1 MIDEEKRA
9 NNIDSESRQNLTFHA
24 CVNADVFVGSLPFR
38 LSYQYGS
45 QDSAIR
51 LEWNNKQANSL
62 AITELGNAFADSPIE
77 FTVPQE
83 IERFGFQITKAALS
97 YYFKR
102 KGFEFLIEA
111 MRYGTLR
118 IGTNQTASGTAL
130 LFCLELKGKF
140 YFSELP
146 VLSSMVDKSSY
157 IGLQKFALQVNPQH
171 NIESGAVIALKILG
185 DEITIPLG
193 AITVENTKNQ
203 EVKAVHTANIEKI
216 KWLDISKDLGPLHLS
231 RLGLSM
237 GDGCAV
243 LYVDAGVKLSILL
256 LEFIDLYLSIPFQA
270 DKSFDYGLKGLAVTM
285 SKPPLTISGGLYLS
299 GSSQNRIYTGEVTV
313 RFQKLGLTALCSYGE
328 LDGGKPSLFAFLIL
342 EANLGGPPAFYV
354 TAVAGGFGYN
364 RALRIPDKVQD
375 VERFPFVAAAMGKGN
390 LKSSMT
396 PAEVLTAMD
405 KAITLQN
412 NQYFVSVGIRF
423 TTFGIV
429 ESFALLNVE
438 FGVHFRLSLLGL
450 SRLSL
455 PTGAENPMVYLELGL
470 KMVLAP
476 DDGVFSI
483 EGALSDASYLLN
495 RNCKVHGGF
504 AFVFWFGK
512 HEHAGDFVITLGG
525 YRKGFQAAHYPQ
537 VDRIGVDWKMD
548 DHLNLAAEFYFAL
561 IPTGIMM
568 GGQLNLTYENGRFK
582 AWLRAW
588 AEFFMQWKP
597 LLYEISL
604 GISIGA
610 SYRWDFFPFYKT
622 FKVEL
627 GADLELWGPPFG
639 GKAHISWWII
649 SLTISFGKG
658 KPIAEPVGWNDF
670 TDTFLHKSENT
681 RNVLQTKDC
690 EKQQEKNCQ
699 KGQTRNY
706 ATTQSE
712 SPKQLIKIQAA
723 DGVVREQSGRVL
735 MDSDHLRLEVTS
747 QMVCT
752 SVRFGAEE
760 VAKKNNL
767 GIVPMKISSFSSI
780 LSVRLAQKSEN
791 GDITLPNEQSPI
803 YAEAL
808 YQSVPKALWASQAPT
823 PNDSDTLIRNVPC
836 GIAISCK
843 PKTPEG
849 ILPPSG
855 AYDME
860 ILCRNERLK
869 AHTYAYTV
877 PLPITPVKYVQDE
890 WQKLIEE
897 SIGQSDG
904 KRKEL
909 LSELSGICDVWNE
922 NDIDVS
928 GWTSALD
935 EMLYAMPVIKTIGV
949 NTGTKDLQLTAENT
963 AKVIASAPRLYRV
976 S

>member
-9 NNIDSESRQNLTFHA
+9 NYTADTTPTRVLEFHT
-24 CVNADVFVGSLPFR
+24 CVSADVLVGSLPFR

-51 LEWNNKQANSL
+51 LEWNNQQTKSL
-62 AITELGNAFADSPIE
+62 AIEELGNAFADSPIE
-77 FTVPQE
+77 FTLPQE
-83 IERFGFQITKAALS
+83 IERFGFQITKVVLS

-111 MRYGTLR
+111 LRYGTLR
-118 IGTNQTASGTAL
+118 IGTSQTATGTVL
-130 LFCLELKGKF
+130 LFSLELKGKF

-146 VLSSMVDKSSY
+146 VLSSMVDKTSY
-157 IGLQKFALQVNPQH
+157 IGLRKFALQINPH
-171 NIESGAVIALKILG
+171 HDIEIGAVITLKILG
-185 DEITIPLG
+185 DEITIPIG
-193 AITVENTKNQ
+193 AIAVEDRKNQ
-203 EVKAVHTANIEKI
+203 AVMEMHTDNAGAI
-216 KWLDISKDLGPLHLS
+216 KWLDIGKDLGPLHLS
-231 RLGLSM
+231 RMGFSI

-299 GSSQNRIYTGEVTV
+299 GNRQNRIYTGEVTV

-328 LDGGKPSLFAFLIL
+328 FDGGKPSLFAFLIL

-364 RALRIPDKVQD
+364 RTIRIPDKVQD

-396 PAEVLTAMD
+396 PAEILTAMNEE
-405 KAITLQN
+405 ITLQN
-412 NQYFVSVGIRF
+412 NQYFVSAGIRF
-423 TTFGIV
+423 TSFGIV

-438 FGVHFRLSLLGL
+438 FGAHFRLSLLGL

-470 KMVLAP
+470 KMMLAP

-483 EGALSDASYLLN
+483 EGALSDASYLLD

-548 DHLNLAAEFYFAL
+548 DHLNLAAEFYFTL

-597 LLYEISL
+597 FLYEISL

-658 KPIAEPVGWNDF
+658 RSVAEPVGWNDF
-670 TDTFLHKSENT
+670 SDTFLHKSGNS
-681 RNVLQTKDC
+681 RNVLKN
-690 EKQQEKNCQ
+690 ENAKQF
-699 KGQTRNY
+699 
-706 ATTQSE
+706 
-712 SPKQLIKIQAA
+712 IKIQATS
-723 DGVVREQSGRVL
+723 GVVREQDGYSL

-752 SVRFGAEE
+752 SVRFGTEE

-767 GIVPMKISSFSSI
+767 GILPMKISSFSSI
-780 LSVRLAQKSEN
+780 LSVKLVQKNEN
-791 GDITLPNEQSPI
+791 GGITLPNEQSPI
-803 YAEAL
+803 YSEAL
-808 YQSVPKALWASQAPT
+808 YQNVPKALWASQAPS
-823 PNDSDTLIRNVPC
+823 PNEPDTLIQNVPC
-836 GIAISCK
+836 GIAVSCK
-843 PKTPEG
+843 PKDPEG
-849 ILPPSG
+849 VLPPSG
-855 AYDME
+855 AYDMD

-877 PLPITPVKYVQDE
+877 PQPITPVKYVQDE
-890 WQKLIEE
+890 WQTLIEK
-897 SIGQSDG
+897 SIRQSGG

-909 LSELSGICDVWNE
+909 LSELSGICGVWNE
-922 NDIDVS
+922 NEIDVA

-949 NTGTKDLQLTAENT
+949 NAGTKDLQLTAENA
-963 AKVIASAPRLYRV
+963 AKVMVSAPRLYRV